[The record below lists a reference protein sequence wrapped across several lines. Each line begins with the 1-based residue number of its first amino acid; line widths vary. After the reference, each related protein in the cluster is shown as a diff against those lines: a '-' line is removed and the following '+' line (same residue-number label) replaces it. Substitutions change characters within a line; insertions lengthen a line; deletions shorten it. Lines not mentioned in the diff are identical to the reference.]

1 MGVSRYALGK
11 LGDLYNKHPR
21 LKKNY
26 KIFNSLLLYKNPHI
40 LKRSY
45 FAAKD
50 KLMHHNYN
58 YYLNIIR
65 SFKLKNIKMSFLMKT
80 KTDHLVFNFLKSKL
94 LIIMY

>member
-1 MGVSRYALGK
+1 MI
-11 LGDLYNKHPR
+11 
-21 LKKNY
+21 KKNY
-26 KIFNSLLLYKNPHI
+26 KIFNSLLLYKNPLI
-40 LKRSY
+40 LKGSY

-50 KLMHHNYN
+50 KLMNHNYN

-65 SFKLKNIKMSFLMKT
+65 SFKLKNKEKLSFLMKT